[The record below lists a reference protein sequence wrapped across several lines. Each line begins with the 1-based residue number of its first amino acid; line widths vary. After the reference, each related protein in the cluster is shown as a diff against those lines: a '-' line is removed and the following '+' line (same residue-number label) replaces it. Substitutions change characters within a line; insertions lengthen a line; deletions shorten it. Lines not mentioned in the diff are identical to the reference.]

1 MYGQTT
7 IARDDEGGSGHRPVN
22 LSMKGIKLH
31 ARENIALLKKA
42 ASFEGFVKK
51 GSKKGVTKEAAIK
64 KLEGVLK
71 TIDAICGSM
80 GVRVTFR

>member
-1 MYGQTT
+1 MAKRQSRAT
-7 IARDDEGGSGHRPVN
+7 AKAAAGSRPVN
-22 LSMKGIKLH
+22 LSMKGLKLH

-42 ASFEGFVKK
+42 TSFEGYVKT
-51 GSKKGVTKEAAIK
+51 GSKKGITKEAAIR

-80 GVRVTFR
+80 GVKVTFR

>member
-1 MYGQTT
+1 MAKRQSGATT
-7 IARDDEGGSGHRPVN
+7 KTGVASQPVN

-42 ASFEGFVKK
+42 TSFEGNIKK
-51 GSKKGVTKEAAIK
+51 GSKRGVTKEAAIK
-64 KLEGVLK
+64 KLKGVLK